1 MGGNWRAWLQII
13 TRFSLL
19 QLAATLTLSLHSQ
32 SMFVVLKN
40 GDVTI
45 FVDEEQDETVSS
57 FRVNSIVYVL
67 RPPRPLALPVPA

>member
-1 MGGNWRAWLQII
+1 MGGNWRACLQII

-45 FVDEEQDETVSS
+45 FVDEEQEETVSS

-67 RPPRPLALPVPA
+67 RCPHAL